1 MSHVKNINHDYF
13 LATTLTVH
21 GNMTPRFK
29 LTALIYIVYFRF
41 SIMASAMPK
50 SLQRTDST
58 GQLNVFILLKKKSND
73 DLVIVSREDL
83 PPTLR
88 NGRLVLNQ
96 KIIIRD
102 EERNSI
108 EGVIVYMRMYSKT
121 IFYH

>member
-1 MSHVKNINHDYF
+1 M
-13 LATTLTVH
+13 L
-21 GNMTPRFK
+21 
-29 LTALIYIVYFRF
+29 
-41 SIMASAMPK
+41 PK

-58 GQLNVFILLKKKSND
+58 GQLNVFLLLKKKSNN
-73 DLVIVSREDL
+73 DLLVVSREDL

-108 EGVIVYMRMYSKT
+108 EGVIVYMRMYKKPFFYFL
-121 IFYH
+121 IFFVEYLLFNII

>member
-1 MSHVKNINHDYF
+1 M
-13 LATTLTVH
+13 L
-21 GNMTPRFK
+21 PR
-29 LTALIYIVYFRF
+29 
-41 SIMASAMPK
+41 

-73 DLVIVSREDL
+73 DLLIVSREDL

-88 NGRLVLNQ
+88 SGRLVLNQ

-108 EGVIVYMRMYSKT
+108 EGVIIYMRMYKT
-121 IFYH
+121 TFLFYIFLYLVF